1 MKKLRGRV
9 AVVAGATRGAGRG
22 IACALG
28 EAGAT
33 VYCTGRSTRENRP
46 ARRPK
51 NAAPFDMANRP
62 ETIEETAEM
71 VSARGGKGIH
81 ARVDHTEEEQV
92 AALFRRVRKEQ
103 GRLDILVNDVWGG
116 DELTEWGKSFWKLSL
131 EKGLLMLR
139 RAVFSHIITSRHA
152 APLMVER
159 KRGLIVEITDGDGL
173 NYRGTLFYDLVKV
186 SVIRLAFDMAEELRR
201 HKVAALALSP
211 GFLRSEAM
219 LEHMG
224 VTEENWREGAKKNP
238 SFIESETP
246 FFVGRA
252 VAALASD
259 PKVLKKSGKVLS
271 SWNLAREY
279 GFKDSDGRAPIFA
292 EWVRENMPG
301 FLEKMRESERRFCE
315 VGSVFSTPE

>member
-1 MKKLRGRV
+1 MKKLKGRV
-9 AVVAGATRGAGRG
+9 AVVAGATRGTGRG

-33 VYCTGRSTRENRP
+33 VYCTGRSTRQNRP

-51 NAAPFDMANRP
+51 KAAPFDLANRP
-62 ETIEETAEM
+62 ETIEETAEL
-71 VSARGGKGIH
+71 VSARGGKGIY
-81 ARVDHTEEEQV
+81 AQVDHTQEEQV
-92 AALFRRVRKEQ
+92 AALFERVKKEQ
-103 GRLDILVNDVWGG
+103 GRLDILVNDIWGG
-116 DELTEWGKSFWKLSL
+116 EELNEWLPFWKLSM

-173 NYRGTLFYDLVKV
+173 NYRGALFYDLVKAT
-186 SVIRLAFDMAEELRR
+186 VIRLAFDMAEELRR
-201 HKVAALALSP
+201 HKIAALALTP

-219 LEHMG
+219 LENFG
-224 VTEENWREGAKKNP
+224 VTEENWREAAKKQP

-246 FFVGRA
+246 LFVGRA
-252 VAALASD
+252 VAALAAD
-259 PKVLKKSGKVLS
+259 PRVLKKSGRVLA

-279 GFKDSDGRAPIFA
+279 GFTDADGRQPFFPD
-292 EWVRENMPG
+292 WVRENMPD
-301 FLEKMRESERRFCE
+301 FLEQMRDSERRFCE
-315 VGSVFSTPE
+315 AGSVFTTPD